1 MFSTEFFRKLSV
13 NVRDKYRKEIFEKG
27 RDVND
32 KAWRVYKEPYKSRK
46 QGNKFPFQESTKTTP
61 ILTGDLYRDF
71 KPTKIKSTGFS
82 IGWSIS
88 GQKVKSLNKQKREL
102 STTKQPLPEK
112 VLNFITKEIKK
123 EGDRKHIKPKSKT
136 TKLKI
141 GK

>member
-1 MFSTEFFRKLSV
+1 MFTKEFFRGLSIEV
-13 NVRDKYRKEIFEKG
+13 MKNYRKHIFEDGK
-27 RDVND
+27 DVNN
-32 KAWRVYKEPYKSRK
+32 KKFKEYKEPYKSRK

-71 KPTKIKSTGFS
+71 KPTKIKTTGFS
-82 IGWSIS
+82 IGWSTW